1 MLILNKYNVHC
12 FGKILWNIIFNKYHI
27 KSCGWMTLNSL
38 RVVFVLPMYSYFL
51 SWLGHLL
58 VCCLQSF
65 QIISHL
71 SYFPTAVS
79 MVSFTVLNQ
88 LLCNQL
94 ILWKWSCATNQHDNL
109 SPPPPPPKKKTS
121 YDLQTVHSP
130 LFFCKT
136 VEIKCLPVW
145 AAILVSYVPRG
156 QGSGC
161 IVVRG
166 GRHSPKPSP
175 VPYVHLTSSPV

>member
-1 MLILNKYNVHC
+1 MLILYKYNVHC

-51 SWLGHLL
+51 SWLEHLL

-94 ILWKWSCATNQHDNL
+94 ILWKWSCATTQHDNL
-109 SPPPPPPKKKTS
+109 SPPPPPPPPKKK
-121 YDLQTVHSP
+121 LAMICR
-130 LFFCKT
+130 LFTAPFFSVRLWKSSAYQYG
-136 VEIKCLPVW
+136 PPSW
-145 AAILVSYVPRG
+145 FHMYQGDRG
-156 QGSGC
+156 
-161 IVVRG
+161 RG
-166 GRHSPKPSP
+166 
-175 VPYVHLTSSPV
+175 V